1 MTKCSTST
9 SDGPSSLFDEK
20 ITLDIDC
27 SFIIIAKMLI
37 VAGDDFLVLKNE
49 KQRNK
54 NLSLNFVL
62 AVTEA
67 YKVDIFH
74 NVQNEKETII
84 VH

>member
-1 MTKCSTST
+1 MTKCSTFT

-37 VAGDDFLVLKNE
+37 VAGDDFLVLKNG

-54 NLSLNFVL
+54 NLSLNCVL